1 MKFEC
6 HQTDLSR
13 YLFRFD
19 SSGSFCIKQKLCLRA
34 QVYWSK
40 CYLTKRVVSC
50 RDDFG
55 FSYSIIELFERTRG
69 LSHKSAK
76 VNVKYC
82 INDTKPLP

>member
-1 MKFEC
+1 MSATKQIFLV
-6 HQTDLSR
+6 TFFDLT
-13 YLFRFD
+13 LVDHFALN
-19 SSGSFCIKQKLCLRA
+19 KNVCLQA

-40 CYLTKRVVSC
+40 CYLTKRAVGC

-76 VNVKYC
+76 VNFKYC